1 MTMANHYIH
10 TCRFLCCLLGHDLF
24 YLPHLSTSSQCH
36 PLHSLI
42 FLVIAFSTLAET
54 YFHLAVGNVAIA
66 DRLQFFA
73 LKAQGYL
80 CYCHVTR
87 QGRVPKAQDAE

>member
-10 TCRFLCCLLGHDLF
+10 TRRFLSCLLGHDLF
-24 YLPHLSTSSQCH
+24 YLPHLLTPSQRH

-42 FLVIAFSTLAET
+42 SLAIAFSTLGGT